1 MQPSVTKATT
11 VIQSPVNSPA
21 EISLELDAPESVI
34 LVVKTP
40 FGKQYSV
47 SSASAGYTEL
57 AVLQPPRYLRR

>member
-21 EISLELDAPESVI
+21 EVSLELDAPESVI

-40 FGKQYSV
+40 F
-47 SSASAGYTEL
+47 
-57 AVLQPPRYLRR
+57 